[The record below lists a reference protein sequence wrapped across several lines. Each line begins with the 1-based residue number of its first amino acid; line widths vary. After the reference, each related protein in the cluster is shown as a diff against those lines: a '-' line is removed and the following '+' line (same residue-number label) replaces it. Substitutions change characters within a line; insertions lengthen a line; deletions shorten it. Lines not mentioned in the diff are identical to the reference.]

1 MRRSPQFAVY
11 LAVRLAVCLL
21 QALPLSTCG
30 QLAEAMAVLAHD
42 VLRLRRRVVLENLA
56 RAYPD
61 WRPPQRS
68 RAARAMWAHLFLMV
82 AEVAQLPRKVHETN
96 WRRHVRLRGLQ
107 PLVELL
113 LTERPVIV
121 ASAHFGNFELGGY
134 MLGLMGFPTVSVA
147 RPLDNRYL
155 NEFVNDFRGRTG
167 QSIVPKKGGYE
178 MILEVLGRG
187 GTMAFLGDQYA
198 GSKGCWITFFGQ
210 PASAHKAIAL
220 LALEHAAPLAV
231 CCARRVEGPLQ
242 YELALGG
249 LFDPAQDEVP
259 GARELTQWYSARLEE
274 LIREAPE
281 QYWWLHRRW
290 KDHRPAKRR
299 LARAA

>member
-1 MRRSPQFAVY
+1 MRRSAQFAVY

-21 QALPLSTCG
+21 QALPLSTC
-30 QLAEAMAVLAHD
+30 AAIADVMALLTHD

-61 WRPPQRS
+61 WRPERRN
-68 RAARAMWAHLFLMV
+68 RAARAMWAHLYLMV
-82 AEVAQLPRKVHETN
+82 AEIAHLPRKVHETN

-107 PLVELL
+107 PLVALL

-134 MLGLMGFPTVSVA
+134 MLGLLGFPTVSVA
-147 RPLDNRYL
+147 RPLDNPFL
-155 NEFVNDFRGRTG
+155 NDFVNDFRGRTG

-178 MILEVLGRG
+178 MILDVLGHG

-198 GSKGCWITFFGQ
+198 GTKGCWITFFGQ

-220 LALEHAAPLAV
+220 LALEHSAPLAV
-231 CCARRVEGPLQ
+231 CCARRVDGPLA
-242 YELALGG
+242 YELSLGG
-249 LFDPAQDEVP
+249 LCDPAKDEVA

-290 KDHRPAKRR
+290 KDHRPSKRR